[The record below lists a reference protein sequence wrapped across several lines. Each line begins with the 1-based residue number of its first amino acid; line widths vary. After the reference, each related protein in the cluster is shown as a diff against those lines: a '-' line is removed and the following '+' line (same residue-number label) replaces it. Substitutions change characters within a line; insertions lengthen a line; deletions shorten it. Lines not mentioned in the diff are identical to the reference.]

1 MEDRQLRLIDLG
13 YIFELYKEFA
23 GEVAAV
29 GKAQREYAESM
40 KGTMTPQ
47 LDDLEA
53 EITYLLLRATRPAS
67 VMELGTF
74 HGWSTTWILSA
85 LRDNGSGHLHSFDI
99 IDNVVRNVPEDLAE
113 GRWTFV
119 KGDIKETLG
128 QVPADTGYLFVDAA
142 HNGRFAHWYLENL
155 FPRVPAG
162 IPVSVHDVF
171 HFRTTLPLH
180 EGKVVVRWLG
190 ENDVPFFTPSR
201 AKARADYKALNAL
214 RDELGLAPVRGAGD
228 NPMIYFTMPSLPA
241 GA

>member
-23 GEVAAV
+23 GELAAV
-29 GKAQREYAESM
+29 GKAQREYADSM
-40 KGTMTPQ
+40 KATMTPQ

-53 EITYLLLRATRPAS
+53 EITYLLLRAARPAS

-99 IDNVVRNVPEDLAE
+99 IDNVVRNVPQDLAE

-119 KGDIKETLG
+119 KGDIKETLH

-142 HNGRFAHWYLENL
+142 HNGSFARWYLDNL

-171 HFRTTLPLH
+171 HFRTTIPMH

-190 ENDVPFFTPSR
+190 EKGVPFFTASR
-201 AKARADYKALNAL
+201 ARSRADYKALNAL
-214 RDELGLAPVRGAGD
+214 RDELGLAPIRGGGD
-228 NPMIYFTMPSLPA
+228 NPMIYFTMPSLPT